1 MSYLDFD
8 LEIGQGSEGKY
19 IITARSPAGEARI
32 KVRFPFDAPTLEK
45 TLLKMQIALLQSS
58 DVHRKVLS
66 PEQQLVQEFGQK
78 LFDGILAG
86 EVRSRYDVCR
96 QLARQETGASGVRL
110 RLSIQAPEL
119 AALPWEFLYD
129 ARQSEYLCLSRST
142 PLVRYLPLAQ
152 PAQPLTVKPPLR
164 ILCMIASPSD
174 QDQLDIIRE
183 QQRIKSALDTL
194 ESQGLVQLYWI
205 PGQTWNDLQQ
215 AMWRGPWHIFH
226 FIGHGGFHP
235 TLQEGVLALAN
246 EQGKSQLLSAT
257 QLARLLA
264 DHKHL
269 RLALLNACDGAKGGE
284 KDIFSS
290 TAATLARGGVPAVLA
305 MQYEISDRA
314 AIQLTRT
321 FYSALA
327 NGLPVDEAVSEVRKA
342 ISLDAAKTLE
352 WATPVLFMHSP
363 DGLLFNVAGRP
374 TARGAA
380 PAAAAPT
387 PTPAAPADPGPT
399 ARAQKSKEDW
409 LQEGDAY
416 AQAKRFQEALAAY
429 DAALRLDP
437 TFARAYFGKGDALR
451 LFGQPDEALKA
462 LDRAIELDP
471 RSAAAYRRK
480 AYILNQRQ
488 RHQEALTTLSIAIQ
502 LEPNYAS
509 AYIAKGD
516 ALKELKRYA
525 EALTV
530 YDQAIRLEPKQADPY
545 IGKGDA
551 QLELAH
557 YQEALA
563 AYDQALKLDPNNA
576 KAQYGKSLVQQRLAN
591 VPPAAPAAPPPVS
604 QYQPG
609 TLAAPGPTPQPGS
622 KYQPGAPGSQYVP
635 GSAPQSPLA
644 SPPPPVYR
652 GAIGVGQPAQA
663 APPAAPVA
671 FAPAQ
676 RRSNSR
682 LYLIIGGSVVGVLLL
697 CGIIGLMYQ
706 TVTNGTGTIPT
717 LHSSYSGS
725 FTDLNG
731 LGTNLILTNLQE
743 NRQTGAFTA
752 TATETGGCAA
762 TLTNGQVN
770 GSHNINFTLNQTANP
785 LKNCSPLTLNFSGQ
799 VNSDGSLSGSFS
811 GSDSGT
817 FTLT

>member
-8 LEIGQGSEGKY
+8 LEIGQGSAGKY
-19 IITARSPAGEARI
+19 LVTVRSPAGQAQVQ
-32 KVRFPFDAPTLEK
+32 VRFPFDEQALEK

-58 DVHRKVLS
+58 DVRRKILS

-96 QLARQETGASGVRL
+96 QMAQQETGASGVRL

-129 ARQSEYLCLSRST
+129 SRQSEYICLSRST

-152 PAQPLTVKPPLR
+152 PAQPLAIKPPLR
-164 ILCMIASPSD
+164 ILCMISSPID
-174 QDQLDIIRE
+174 QDQLDVARE
-183 QQRIKSALDTL
+183 QQRIKSALEPL
-194 ESQGLVQLYWI
+194 ERQGLVQLHWL

-235 TLQEGVLALAN
+235 TLQEGVLALTN
-246 EQGKSQLLSAT
+246 EQGKAQLLSAT

-269 RLALLNACDGAKGGE
+269 RLALLNACDGARGE

-374 TARGAA
+374 TARGPA
-380 PAAAAPT
+380 PAA
-387 PTPAAPADPGPT
+387 PGPT
-399 ARAQKSKEDW
+399 VRGEKTKEDW
-409 LQEGDAY
+409 LQEGDTHAR
-416 AQAKRFQEALAAY
+416 ARRFQEALAAY
-429 DAALRLDP
+429 DAALHLDP
-437 TFARAYFGKGDALR
+437 AYAPAYFGKGDTLR
-451 LFGQPDEALKA
+451 LLNRHDEALSA
-462 LDRAIELDP
+462 LDRAIALDP
-471 RSAAAYRRK
+471 RLAVAYRRK

-488 RHQEALTTLSIAIQ
+488 RHAEALIALDSAIQ

-509 AYIAKGD
+509 AYVARGD

-525 EALTV
+525 EALTA
-530 YDQAIRLEPKQADPY
+530 YDQAVRLDTRLADAH
-545 IGKGDA
+545 IGRGDA
-551 QLELAH
+551 QRELAH

-563 AYDQALKLDPNNA
+563 DYDQALKLDPNNA
-576 KAQYGKSLVQQRLAN
+576 RAQYGKSLVQQRLAGA
-591 VPPAAPAAPPPVS
+591 PPAAPNAPGSSPQPGS
-604 QYQPG
+604 QYQP
-609 TLAAPGPTPQPGS
+609 A
-622 KYQPGAPGSQYVP
+622 APGSQYAP
-635 GSAPQSPLA
+635 GLVPQSPFV
-644 SPPPPVYR
+644 SPPPPPIY
-652 GAIGVGQPAQA
+652 GSPGGGQPVQV
-663 APPAAPVA
+663 APP
-671 FAPAQ
+671 FAPPRVGATGSN
-676 RRSNSR
+676 RR
-682 LYLIIGGSVVGVLLL
+682 LPLIIGGIVVGVLVL
-697 CGIIGLMYQ
+697 CGAIGLLYQ
-706 TVTNGTGTIPT
+706 TINNGSGAIPALHSAYSGTFTDVNGAVLPLRLTNVNENKQTGT
-717 LHSSYSGS
+717 
-725 FTDLNG
+725 
-731 LGTNLILTNLQE
+731 
-743 NRQTGAFTA
+743 FTA
-752 TATETGGCAA
+752 TGQEGIGASCAS
-762 TLTNGQVN
+762 TTMNGQVN
-770 GSHNINFTLNQTANP
+770 ASGNITFTLKQTANP
-785 LKNCSPLTLNFSGQ
+785 GANCAAFTWVFSGQ
-799 VNSDGSLSGSFS
+799 VHSDGSLSGSFT
-811 GSDSGT
+811 GDASGT
-817 FTLT
+817 FTLQ